1 MHRPWMDAFIEQ
13 DGENRLCPR
22 AKPSSIYASIVETL
36 RLFRISVCTCVCA
49 GIYIFS
55 LFLPSF
61 CLLLCTQGLH
71 GNANRSR

>member
-49 GIYIFS
+49 GIYIFFS
-55 LFLPSF
+55 LSSFFLSPF
-61 CLLLCTQGLH
+61 MYPGI
-71 GNANRSR
+71 AW